1 MIVRDEASMLGRCL
15 DSAISWVDEVIVVDT
30 GSVDDTV
37 EIARARGA
45 RVSKFTWCD
54 DFAAARN
61 ASVALATGD
70 WILCLDADEAISP
83 SSGPWL
89 RELVAEGRSAEGK
102 ARAYTLLV
110 RSETAHGTTDDMQSR
125 LWENVPGVRFRG
137 AIHESIEASLDV
149 SLSIVNTTSV
159 VVDHLGY
166 RPEVMESRQKLRRN
180 ATLLAAAIE
189 ADPEDA
195 YLRYKAA
202 QHALTDG
209 DYATAVQESEA
220 ALRISGSGTASR
232 GPLGSSNVAD
242 TYRTLIAAHLALG
255 DVAEA
260 VRAGD
265 RGVQACPDHAP
276 LRTQHGLG
284 LLAGREPARAL
295 EAFREARARREAPLA
310 GAVDRASVGW
320 RALYGMGEAF
330 LELGR
335 PVDARTAL
343 TQALIDVPGN
353 VVVTRALALA
363 EERAGDLQGAYDR
376 LDAAIRHHPM
386 NIDLR
391 RALAGLL
398 RRAEEATEAVRTL
411 APLLDGDS
419 VPPEVYDDLALALDA
434 AGEAADAENAR
445 QIAQGLRQGVAM
457 GGVDE
462 EGG

>member
-1 MIVRDEASMLGRCL
+1 
-15 DSAISWVDEVIVVDT
+15 
-30 GSVDDTV
+30 
-37 EIARARGA
+37 
-45 RVSKFTWCD
+45 
-54 DFAAARN
+54 
-61 ASVALATGD
+61 
-70 WILCLDADEAISP
+70 
-83 SSGPWL
+83 
-89 RELVAEGRSAEGK
+89 
-102 ARAYTLLV
+102 
-110 RSETAHGTTDDMQSR
+110 
-125 LWENVPGVRFRG
+125 
-137 AIHESIEASLDV
+137 
-149 SLSIVNTTSV
+149 
-159 VVDHLGY
+159 
-166 RPEVMESRQKLRRN
+166 
-180 ATLLAAAIE
+180 
-189 ADPEDA
+189 
-195 YLRYKAA
+195 
-202 QHALTDG
+202 
-209 DYATAVQESEA
+209 
-220 ALRISGSGTASR
+220 
-232 GPLGSSNVAD
+232 
-242 TYRTLIAAHLALG
+242 
-255 DVAEA
+255 
-260 VRAGD
+260 
-265 RGVQACPDHAP
+265 
-276 LRTQHGLG
+276 
-284 LLAGREPARAL
+284 
-295 EAFREARARREAPLA
+295 
-310 GAVDRASVGW
+310 
-320 RALYGMGEAF
+320 MGEAF